1 LWGSESPDSQWVT
14 RLALALVLLASA
26 LPFGAADAAARP
38 REDRAPATASSQRI
52 SQMQDL
58 QNEVLAAINDLRRK
72 KGLGEL
78 RLNSALSLAALE
90 HSVSMARHGFF
101 RHSGWNGLTFWQRIK
116 PRYRPN
122 PNSYWGVGENMV
134 WASPELTGGQAIE
147 MWLNSPPHRKN
158 LLAPAWREVGLGA
171 VRALSAP
178 GVYQGL
184 DVTILTADFGT
195 R

>member
-1 LWGSESPDSQWVT
+1 MT
-14 RLALALVLLASA
+14 RLALALVLVASA
-26 LPFGAADAAARP
+26 LPVGAADAAARP
-38 REDRAPATASSQRI
+38 REDRAPATAPSQRI
-52 SQMQDL
+52 SQLQDL
-58 QNEVLAAINDLRRK
+58 QNEVLAAINDLRRE

-101 RHSGWNGLTFWQRIK
+101 RHTGWNGLPFWQRIK
-116 PRYRPN
+116 ARYRPIAS
-122 PNSYWGVGENMV
+122 SYWGVGENMV
-134 WASPELTGGQAIE
+134 WASPELTADHAIE
-147 MWLNSPPHRKN
+147 MWLNSPQHRKI
-158 LLAPAWREVGLGA
+158 LLTPAWRDVGLGA